1 MTNEQK
7 YHDLIKSYKELKKL
21 RDNYLN
27 ELSEK
32 KGNLAA
38 YESEKIELTKKAK
51 DLGVEPSDL
60 KKEIDKLSIT
70 IEKQLENMKNI
81 CEELEKEKIG

>member
-7 YHDLIKSYKELKKL
+7 YNDLIKNYKELKKL

-32 KGNLAA
+32 KGNLNA
-38 YESEKIELTKKAK
+38 YENEKKEYLKKAK
-51 DLGVEPSDL
+51 ELGIDPSNL
-60 KKEIDKLSIT
+60 KNEIEKLTKT
-70 IEKQLENMKNI
+70 IEIILRTKGNEN
-81 CEELEKEKIG
+81 G